1 MIVEIYQDEHGNE
14 PFIQWL
20 ASIRDSRTCARIDNR
35 LERVRKGNFGDH
47 QSLGGGLFTSFTNA
61 FGLWFELRLHF
72 GAGYRIYYGRLG
84 EEVVVLLGGGSKRGQ
99 ARDIQRAHQCWKDYQ
114 RSKEDETHNE
124 KIQKI

>member
-14 PFIQWL
+14 PFTQWL
-20 ASIRDSRTCARIDNR
+20 TSIRDSRTRARIDNR

-47 QSLGGGLFTSFTNA
+47 QSLGGGL
-61 FGLWFELRLHF
+61 FELRLHF

-99 ARDIQRAHQCWKDYQ
+99 ARDIQRAHQYWEDYQ
-114 RSKEDETHNE
+114 RSKEHETHNK